1 MSTPANDK
9 EAIKE
14 TQNDG
19 TLEIEILQK
28 RTRTEAQPTQ

>member
-1 MSTPANDK
+1 MIK

-14 TQNDG
+14 TQNDR
-19 TLEIEILQK
+19 TLEKEILQK